1 MSTPAR
7 SHERLEELIA
17 ADVLYGLDEPDR
29 VEMEREMADHGPDCL
44 ECRRLVQEY
53 GEVAGS
59 LSQALE
65 PLQLAA
71 GAEDRLLA
79 AARLT
84 GRRPAEGR
92 PRPMVRPL
100 AAPAAA
106 APGRARRW
114 IAAAAVAASIAVL
127 AGFIGY
133 AVAPGT
139 PALRIAAFP
148 AKGGQQLAVVYQAG
162 SRQAVVVGSNLA
174 SLPPGRVYE
183 LWYVPAQG
191 ADPKPAGT
199 FLPRGGSVV
208 ANAHVGPS
216 FVALAVSVEP
226 KGGSPHPT
234 TTPILLT
241 TV

>member
-17 ADVLYGLDEPDR
+17 ADALYGLAEPDR

-44 ECRRLVQEY
+44 ECRRLVQEF
-53 GEVAGS
+53 GEVAGR
-59 LSQALE
+59 LALTLE
-65 PLQLAA
+65 PLPLAA

-84 GRRPAEGR
+84 DRRPEQER
-92 PRPMVRPL
+92 VPSVVRPL
-100 AAPAAA
+100 APAAP

-114 IAAAAVAASIAVL
+114 IAAAAVAAAIALL
-127 AGFIGY
+127 AGFVGY
-133 AVAPGT
+133 ALAPGA

-148 AKGGQQLAVVYQAG
+148 AKGGQQLSVVYQAG

-183 LWYVPAQG
+183 LWYVPVAG

-199 FLPRGGSVV
+199 FLPRAGSVV

>member
-1 MSTPAR
+1 MSTPDR

-53 GEVAGS
+53 GEVAGG
-59 LSQALE
+59 LGLALE
-65 PLQLAA
+65 PLPLAA

-84 GRRPAEGR
+84 DRRPAQER
-92 PRPMVRPL
+92 APSVVRPL
-100 AAPAAA
+100 APAAA

-114 IAAAAVAASIAVL
+114 IAAAAVAAAIAVL
-127 AGFIGY
+127 AGFVGY
-133 AVAPGT
+133 ALAPGA
-139 PALRIAAFP
+139 PALRVAAFP
-148 AKGGQQLAVVYQAG
+148 AKGGQQLSVVYQAG

-183 LWYVPAQG
+183 LWYVPTPG
-191 ADPKPAGT
+191 ADPRPAGT
-199 FLPRGGSVV
+199 FLPRAGSVV
-208 ANAHVGPS
+208 ANAHVGTT

>member
-17 ADVLYGLDEPDR
+17 ADVLYGLDEPDA

-53 GEVAGS
+53 GEVAAS
-59 LSQALE
+59 LAQSLE
-65 PLQLAA
+65 PLPLAA
-71 GAEDRLLA
+71 GAEERLLA

-84 GRRPAEGR
+84 ERRPAEER
-92 PRPMVRPL
+92 PPSVVRPL
-100 AAPAAA
+100 APAAA

-114 IAAAAVAASIAVL
+114 IAAAAVAAAIAVL
-127 AGFIGY
+127 AGFVGY
-133 AVAPGT
+133 ALAPGT
-139 PALRIAAFP
+139 PALRVAAFP
-148 AKGGQQLAVVYQAG
+148 TKGGQQLSVVYQAG

-183 LWYVPAQG
+183 LWYVPSAG
-191 ADPKPAGT
+191 ADPKPAGP
-199 FLPRGGSVV
+199 FLPREGSVM
-208 ANAHVGPS
+208 ANAHVGTT